1 MEGQKKII
9 QISDQKTIKVFKKP
23 FTKKILDCFDEKP
36 KTAGEIA
43 NSISFPKEK
52 IYYHIKK
59 LISSNLLYVTST
71 EMVKGIEQKL
81 FYPTAKEY
89 TINDNEAGDNKKDS
103 DRKGLQKDNVHRGG
117 TKNSINDLESRIERE
132 RREKNDRR
140 EIGRRNILD
149 RRNKTKE
156 NSVKD
161 ERRIGKDRRTLID
174 QRVFESR
181 RNKIKRNTV
190 SHNIKDSE
198 RKTVI
203 NQWNGQKSLPI
214 KNTLL
219 KLNGIKRAMTFVQ
232 SNNHVT
238 FLLCNLKKEGFEIE
252 RINNYVLPFKVKD
265 YEINTLT
272 DLIVNVSNQFI
283 SNNKRQKVYLA
294 VQSDNYQ
301 LQMIYASVKGK
312 NKKLFEK
319 GLLNTLNDSYDF
331 KDDHSLFDYVIN
343 RGHEK
348 SATVCISNK
357 RDQIIKDYSD
367 LIDAGLQPR
376 YNTSIPQILKNLHA
390 YYNLNHESQFSL
402 LIYIDREK
410 TYIVFLKEGEL
421 LDSKEITKGL
431 NYFADALVELTII
444 NSTDEEAKEN
454 ALHFLS
460 HYGLSPETSDSSIQ
474 DGIPFKKAKSILDHL
489 SLGFLNEIKESIY
502 YFEKV
507 ILHDGF
513 SEDVVGQIFTC
524 GVGSHIKNL
533 NNYLQQELRIEVK
546 NISDFNSA
554 FLKDSDKQKGPLIK
568 RLRSNGLFKKRESR
582 ETQLEGIKKSINQHE
597 KAIESAQ
604 SPESAKYRLTRIEM
618 EKDSK
623 LKSIESASQ
632 KLLGASKEFKQIKDE
647 YLSGQDGL
655 KSDLSSV
662 TSLLEEHS
670 SVLIEKYKEHEEIIN
685 TISELEYEHD
695 RSKNKEDKERQQIK
709 GEYQSRVKIASR
721 SRAKLGD
728 EKESLDQDIDNLE
741 STIINLEESL
751 HDMNQKIENG
761 KDEVTV
767 FEYLKDSIQA
777 TANAF
782 KRSFLDHL
790 KVVENLTTE
799 DLNTLQRSGYLL
811 TQNTKRIDEIKESF
825 QATISGENTNPNKI
839 IDGDDGIDVREK
851 LLKILNLVLE
861 APDNL
866 IHLKN
871 LTGSIIKINESQRE
885 MLSKHSDI
893 ERMTRQAKRTIK
905 GNQKTLTSLNREI
918 DVHEKEV
925 LRKVNDRQEELDLLK
940 YIRNTIDQI
949 QDLQH
954 HSMLI
959 KELNPQKRMLKSDLE
974 DIESRMTRLNTLI
987 ESCENAHEGLEIEQA
1002 ELEKSF
1008 QQDKKFINDKISSL
1022 EDEEKQ
1028 KKSQLD
1034 HNSLELDKIS
1044 KEISDGSIYIEQ
1056 LEKQVIDKR
1065 NEIENINKEKTPI
1078 VKTFE
1083 ADREKLISKFNGQ
1096 LKKIDQEEER
1106 KKSEAKKSKSITIET
1121 YFNKELTEL
1130 NEKSRLLDKSF
1141 KRASRDRDRFKL
1153 EREKAHSSLSS
1164 LKKKNNPKIAS
1175 LKKQIH
1181 NLQKDLN
1188 QGRRFQERLDR
1199 LEHQKGEWDS
1209 QLRQEKKNINGQIN
1223 QLEKTIERKNSE
1235 SYLVFL
1241 KDGLSRFKN
1250 DGDVDLIA
1258 QSMADE
1264 SISLDKEEVRKL
1276 KSDLALFVSRYEQF
1290 MAKYRKSYRD
1300 VMTKLRPYGGRK
1312 STILKRI
1319 NTSKDKIQKLE
1330 SMIQAMVDK
1339 VDKKNEQFIES
1350 QNTFDEINKSINKDR
1365 SEINTQIENI
1375 PNKKQNAITDIQRRL
1390 EERLQSISNKR
1401 LDVEGKRD
1409 KEIKSLEKSFKSQEL
1424 IQKLIKA
1431 EDRVLY
1437 FFSEIEKTKEKI
1449 EFLLQQKEKVGISR
1463 ASLEKR
1469 IVNIFKKHDTEQLRI
1484 SEIEKQFNNEKINLS
1499 EKIDLNRSEFSILN
1513 DQLVALDKER
1523 DDISGKYQKIE
1534 KDYQASN
1541 DLVKDLKK
1549 NIKVPYDSKKKKT
1562 RPNRKEQLRYLIQ
1575 MEKDMMVTIERTE
1588 RMIKDLNIL
1597 VDSMSNER
1605 SEIQSSIS
1613 VLENDL
1619 EFYDT
1624 DSSRIMILIDN
1635 NKEHLVKLSTDHRKA
1650 LNGISNVKE
1659 LYPASKIMLNDRI
1672 TNLYTNVELK
1682 AKNRDT
1688 LDGQL
1693 NELQDQL
1700 KNKRVESAMM
1710 DQELA
1715 KINEEMKIALESSFF
1730 EQDDKSKD
1738 WKWEI
1743 ADQKMSSYMDIA
1755 QLKVQSKV
1763 IFKSIEEIE
1772 QEISKL
1778 KNQKSSINN
1787 VINEKE
1793 RTSHKKIK
1801 QMEEVCTRLELQITR
1816 EKNELDG
1823 LEEEVKQ
1830 LTGFA
1835 FNYGDR
1841 IDVLEQELKN
1851 FREKQTEYELELIE
1865 LDRSLESIQDK
1876 SDKILNRKRSIK
1888 ENSIQIDYMANLG
1901 LLMDPDQKLNILPKD
1916 HKKEYKYFRP
1926 NQVLQNA
1933 ILVLLTIFSIGSLAQ
1948 RSKIEPLESM
1958 ISVKQ
1963 SEISLLNMRQE
1974 MKDIVTSKN
1983 LIANAFSKLVKDDK
1997 EISRSMVSTLKYLSQ
2012 SIPMDFKVTDITID
2026 KTQATDVPDILES
2039 NTSQMSISIDGFFE
2053 HKQKKAFPYAQKL
2066 IKTLKDTKSFESVD
2080 IVEEKET
2087 SFKNTRYKIRIT
2099 R

>member
-9 QISDQKTIKVFKKP
+9 QITDHKIIKVFKKP

-81 FYPTAKEY
+81 FFPTAKEY
-89 TINDNEAGDNKKDS
+89 TLNVNEAGDNKKDS
-103 DRKGLQKDNVHRGG
+103 DKKGLQKDNVDRGG
-117 TKNSINDLESRIERE
+117 TKNSIKDPQSRIEGK

-156 NSVKD
+156 KSVKD
-161 ERRIGKDRRTLID
+161 ERRIGNDRRTLID
-174 QRVFESR
+174 QRVVESR
-181 RNKIKRNTV
+181 RNKIKRSTV
-190 SHNIKDSE
+190 SENKKDSE

-203 NQWNGQKSLPI
+203 KQWKGQKSLPI

-367 LIDAGLQPR
+367 LINAGLQPR

-431 NYFADALVELTII
+431 NYFADALVELTLI

-632 KLLGASKEFKQIKDE
+632 KLLGASKEFRQIKDD

-670 SVLIEKYKEHEEIIN
+670 SVLIEKYKEYEEIIN

-695 RSKNKEDKERQQIK
+695 RSKNKEDKERQHIK

-987 ESCENAHEGLEIEQA
+987 ESCENTHEGLEIEQA

-1153 EREKAHSSLSS
+1153 EKEKAHSSLSS
-1164 LKKKNNPKIAS
+1164 LKKKNNPKIAH

-1209 QLRQEKKNINGQIN
+1209 QLRQEKENINGQIN
-1223 QLEKTIERKNSE
+1223 QLEKTIERKSSE

-1290 MAKYRKSYRD
+1290 TAKYRKGYRD

-1339 VDKKNEQFIES
+1339 IDKKNEQFIES

-1375 PNKKQNAITDIQRRL
+1375 PNKKQNAIIDIQRRL

-1401 LDVEGKRD
+1401 LDIEGQRD
-1409 KEIKSLEKSFKSQEL
+1409 KEIKALEKSFKSQEL

-1437 FFSEIEKTKEKI
+1437 FFSEIERTTENI
-1449 EFLLQQKEKVGISR
+1449 EFLLRQREKVGISK

-1469 IVNIFKKHDTEQLRI
+1469 IETIFKKHDREQLRI
-1484 SEIEKQFNNEKINLS
+1484 SEIENQLNNEKIKLS
-1499 EKIDLNRSEFSILN
+1499 EKIDLNRNEFSILN

-1597 VDSMSNER
+1597 VDSMNNER

-1613 VLENDL
+1613 VLDNDL

-1672 TNLYTNVELK
+1672 TNLYTNIELK
-1682 AKNRDT
+1682 VKNRDN

-1730 EQDDKSKD
+1730 EQDEKSKD

-1755 QLKVQSKV
+1755 KLKVQSKV

-1816 EKNELDG
+1816 EKNELVG

-1865 LDRSLESIQDK
+1865 LDRSLESIQDR

-1916 HKKEYKYFRP
+1916 HKREYKYFRP

-1933 ILVLLTIFSIGSLAQ
+1933 ILVLLTTFSIGALAQ

-1974 MKDIVTSKN
+1974 MKEIVTSKN
-1983 LIANAFSKLVKDDK
+1983 LIASAFSKLVKDDK

-2012 SIPMDFKVTDITID
+2012 SIPMDFKVTDITIN

-2039 NTSQMSISIDGFFE
+2039 NISQMSISIDGFFE
-2053 HKQKKAFPYAQKL
+2053 HKQKKAFSYVQKL
-2066 IKTLKDTKSFESVD
+2066 IKTLKDTKSFKSVD

-2087 SFKNTRYKIRIT
+2087 SFKKTRYKIRIT